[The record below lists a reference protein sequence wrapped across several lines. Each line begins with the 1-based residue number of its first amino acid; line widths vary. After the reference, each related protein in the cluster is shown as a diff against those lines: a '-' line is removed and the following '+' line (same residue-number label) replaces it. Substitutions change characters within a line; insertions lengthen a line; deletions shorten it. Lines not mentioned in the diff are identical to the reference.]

1 MKKFLALALTALA
14 LVACQDAPTPS
25 GSAGIHFGNKPPL
38 RLNVANINIVENY
51 RAPMALPNVDH
62 TLPTPPIMAIK
73 QWAGQR
79 FAAGGS
85 QGHLEIAIEDASVKE
100 TPLQKKDGL
109 TGFFTDDQEAR
120 YDAHIKITLRIYDG
134 VNTISTGEAVAEVS
148 RWRTI
153 NEKATV
159 AQREAMF
166 NNMLQEMMLQLDSEA
181 EARIRQYSARFI
193 IG

>member
-1 MKKFLALALTALA
+1 MKKFLALALTAIA
-14 LVACQDAPTPS
+14 LVACQDAPAPS
-25 GSAGIHFGNKPPL
+25 APAGINFGNRAPI
-38 RLNVANINIVENY
+38 RLNVAQITITENY

-62 TLPTPPIMAIK
+62 TLPTPPIVAIK

-79 FAAGGS
+79 FIAAGS
-85 QGHLEIAIEDASVKE
+85 QGQLEITVDDASVKE
-100 TPLQKKDGL
+100 TPLQKKEGL

-120 YDAHIKITLRIYDG
+120 YDAHIKLTLRLYDG

-166 NNMLQEMMLQLDSEA
+166 NSMLQDMMLQLDGEV
-181 EARIRQYSARFI
+181 EARLRQYSSRFI
-193 IG
+193 LG

>member
-1 MKKFLALALTALA
+1 MKKLLALALTAFALA
-14 LVACQDAPTPS
+14 ACQDAPAPS
-25 GSAGIHFGNKPPL
+25 SPAGIHFGNKQPI
-38 RLNVANINIVENY
+38 RLNVAQINIVENY

-79 FAAGGS
+79 FTAGGA
-85 QGHLEIAIEDASVKE
+85 QGNLEITVEDASVKE
-100 TPLQKKDGL
+100 TPLQKKDGV

-134 VNTISTGEAVAEVS
+134 VNTISVAEANAEVS

-166 NNMLQEMMLQLDSEA
+166 NGMLQEMMTQLDGETES
-181 EARIRQYSARFI
+181 RLRQYFGRFI